1 MSSEEVKVFFTNVYN
16 ILFTHGQRKFPY
28 PLSRPFSY
36 YCAITLVA
44 RGDLAF
50 QGPFVRSRFYSETS
64 YILRTGIYSLNDIQ
78 HGILRGDDGRMSR
91 WKGHS
96 RWVKGPDSPK
106 WKSALTDV
114 SVIHAALVS
123 SIAKP
128 SLFTLQ
134 DDPRLHFVLIGG
146 SVSKK
151 WIADQ
156 GVNFVPLI
164 TLENLETQ
172 LTQAT
177 QAMIE
182 EEVDFGY
189 AKKEVNCVFFL
200 NIYFFF

>member
-1 MSSEEVKVFFTNVYN
+1 MGE
-16 ILFTHGQRKFPY
+16 G
-28 PLSRPFSY
+28 
-36 YCAITLVA
+36 
-44 RGDLAF
+44 
-50 QGPFVRSRFYSETS
+50 SRFSEMEASPNRCKPYS
-64 YILRTGIYSLNDIQ
+64 YSL
-78 HGILRGDDGRMSR
+78 L
-91 WKGHS
+91 
-96 RWVKGPDSPK
+96 
-106 WKSALTDV
+106 
-114 SVIHAALVS
+114 S
-123 SIAKP
+123 SIPKP